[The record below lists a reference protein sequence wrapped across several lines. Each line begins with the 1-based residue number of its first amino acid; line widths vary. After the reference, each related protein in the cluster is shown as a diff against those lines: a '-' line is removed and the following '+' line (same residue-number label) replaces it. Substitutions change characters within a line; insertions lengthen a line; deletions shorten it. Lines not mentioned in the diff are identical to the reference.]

1 MSEYPCVS
9 PVRSA
14 AGVTKRIL
22 RAERRER
29 EGGRDKPR
37 ELREIR
43 GVPLNISSWID
54 GPQIITLLLLP
65 IFVEFLQLYYGL
77 INYLAKFGLN
87 QQSVA

>member
-22 RAERRER
+22 R
-29 EGGRDKPR
+29 GGDRAGRGEAGSRDKPS

-43 GVPLNISSWID
+43 RRLLISHD
-54 GPQIITLLLLP
+54 GPAIITLMLLS
-65 IFVEFLQLYYGL
+65 FFDKFLQLYCVT
-77 INYLAKFGLN
+77 LN
-87 QQSVA
+87 AIKLQSFV